1 MSELFPRPHTDLRN
15 AAAIVGVGNSDY
27 GYDYET
33 SRIRSERPCHDLTA
47 RLANTALERALHD
60 AGLARRDIDGVG
72 FCYFL
77 NDANLVDAVQAADAL
92 GLRPCVSKV
101 MTPIMLGVVP
111 EAVCELVNRNV
122 DTFALIYSAPMRSI
136 RQVFGGDSQ
145 GAGPM
150 SYWYYHPWGWSSQ
163 AAHWALTAQHY
174 LAKYGLREED
184 LGIVAMSL
192 RVNAGHNE
200 YAVMRTALTMDDY
213 IASRYV
219 VQPLRLLD
227 ICLVTDVAVCLILR
241 RCGESLDLAQIPVQ
255 VTGWGGAE
263 AQGDRLRALVVDG
276 LESEYKEA
284 SRQALAMAGMQLS
297 NIGHFEG
304 YDASS
309 IHLLNQI
316 EGYGF
321 VPRGDALGLWRDGY
335 MTSRGVLP
343 VNTGGGMLSEVYGQG
358 WNLVVEAVR
367 QLRHSAGPRQVRD
380 LTASMVS
387 LSTTDGAYPLILT
400 RGDA

>member
-1 MSELFPRPHTDLRN
+1 
-15 AAAIVGVGNSDY
+15 
-27 GYDYET
+27 
-33 SRIRSERPCHDLTA
+33 
-47 RLANTALERALHD
+47 
-60 AGLARRDIDGVG
+60 
-72 FCYFL
+72 
-77 NDANLVDAVQAADAL
+77 
-92 GLRPCVSKV
+92 
-101 MTPIMLGVVP
+101 
-111 EAVCELVNRNV
+111 
-122 DTFALIYSAPMRSI
+122 
-136 RQVFGGDSQ
+136 
-145 GAGPM
+145 M

-367 QLRHSAGPRQVRD
+367 QLKHSAGPRQVRD